1 MPHQMAPIAANV
13 QATSRRIARGRVDP
27 VLRVRTAAGAESCSS
42 GTLDADQKGRPVTAT
57 DPGRPQRVPDP
68 TVLFWIL
75 KVLTTGVGEVASD
88 FLVKT
93 FDPVIVVL
101 IAAVAF
107 AGVAAVQLTARRY
120 VPWRY
125 WLFVFAVAV
134 FGTMIADVAH
144 LVVGIPYAVTT
155 ILFALVLLAIF
166 VVWRRSEGTLSV
178 HSVDTTRREVFYWLT
193 VSATFALGTAVGDFT
208 AVTAGLGFLDS
219 GLVFL
224 AIFAIPG
231 VLRLLGIPATAAFW
245 WAYIVTRP
253 LGASFADWLALPPER
268 GRARPGLPADLGSG
282 HRPARDRRDRAP
294 GAGRAPQIHHEDD
307 AAAGRANLE
316 SAA

>member
-1 MPHQMAPIAANV
+1 M
-13 QATSRRIARGRVDP
+13 
-27 VLRVRTAAGAESCSS
+27 
-42 GTLDADQKGRPVTAT
+42 TLPTHRKGDGVT
-57 DPGRPQRVPDP
+57 DPARSQRVPDP
-68 TVLFWIL
+68 TVAFWIL
-75 KVLTTGVGEVASD
+75 KILTTGVGEVFSD

-144 LVVGIPYAVTT
+144 LVIGIPYVVTT
-155 ILFALVLLAIF
+155 TMFAVVLLAIF
-166 VVWRRSEGTLSV
+166 VVWRRQEGTLSV
-178 HSVDTTRREVFYWLT
+178 HSIDTPRREVFYWLT

-208 AVTAGLGFLDS
+208 AMTAGLGFLDS

-224 AIFAIPG
+224 ALFAVPG
-231 VLRLLGIPATAAFW
+231 ILRLLGLPATAAFW
-245 WAYIVTRP
+245 WAYILTRP
-253 LGASFADWLALPPER
+253 LGASFADWLALPPAR
-268 GRARPGLPADLGSG
+268 GGLDLGYLQISG
-282 HRPARDRRDRAP
+282 VGTALIATGIIVLQVRSHHRATAVLSPSVELDDHLTKRA
-294 GAGRAPQIHHEDD
+294 
-307 AAAGRANLE
+307 
-316 SAA
+316 